1 MILITGA
8 TGTDGR
14 LVARELLGVGARV
27 RAMVQDRSRAAD
39 LERAGAELVVADF
52 DRPDTL
58 DTALAGVERGLLLSA
73 VDQRLVERETRFVE
87 RAKKAGLKH
96 LVKFSVIGPHPPSSF
111 TFGHPPSAR

>member
-8 TGTDGR
+8 TGTNGR
-14 LVARELLGVGARV
+14 LVARALLGAAARV
-27 RAMVQDRSRAAD
+27 RAMVQDRSRAAA

-73 VDQRLVERETRFVE
+73 VDQRLVHRWRGSLRDSQPTTRQTRDAQV
-87 RAKKAGLKH
+87 RSLLRDGGASYG
-96 LVKFSVIGPHPPSSF
+96 VG
-111 TFGHPPSAR
+111 